1 VGVVGRTAS
10 KHQEQTLGSHR
21 PAVSFSVVTAVDVDP
36 TYRVLNSTMTST
48 AAVAVA
54 ASIVRPTAPTLF
66 HTLHFSSSR
75 PLFVLYELG
84 VVAAA
89 GDDCVAATPDAKKAK
104 TTDHAESSSKPP
116 PVHVVHI
123 TYEQLKNDPILSE
136 LNPQKRLPFYY
147 DPIQDLKL
155 TESGGLVEYL
165 LETYDVNHTLHPPPN
180 HATRADFLSL
190 LHFGPATAYHI
201 GVPILFPGPD
211 VADKKKQWHD
221 IVAVTLERSLEKYG
235 GGPYL
240 LGDQFSAVDAVLAYD
255 LITVAAST
263 AADELFKEHPT
274 LKAYHALLQDRP
286 AYQKTFPPSD
296 DEKEESK

>member
-1 VGVVGRTAS
+1 
-10 KHQEQTLGSHR
+10 
-21 PAVSFSVVTAVDVDP
+21 
-36 TYRVLNSTMTST
+36 MTSA
-48 AAVAVA
+48 AAV

-84 VVAAA
+84 AVA
-89 GDDCVAATPDAKKAK
+89 GDGVVESPDAKKAK
-104 TTDHAESSSKPP
+104 TAEHAASSKTPPP

-123 TYEQLKNDPILSE
+123 TYEQLKNDPVLSE

-147 DPIQDLKL
+147 DPIHNLKL

-165 LETYDVNHTLHPPPN
+165 LETYDVDHTLHPPP
-180 HATRADFLSL
+180 HHDTRADFLSL

-221 IVAVTLERSLEKYG
+221 IVAVTLERSLQKYD

-263 AADELFKEHPT
+263 AADELFAEHPT
-274 LKAYHALLQDRP
+274 LKAYHTLLQDRP
-286 AYQKTFPPSD
+286 AYKKTFPPSD